1 MRIHPDK
8 IFNNNVWR
16 DEDVE
21 PFNISNWVFR
31 GNNRVPVSLGS
42 KKETNK
48 NRWINIDLFQ

>member
-21 PFNISNWVFR
+21 PFNISNWVLR